1 MPLSAN
7 ARRGWRAGKLGAH
20 EAAAGAV
27 RRTNSPPNGEW
38 FPDVQRVA
46 VYARV
51 FAAENRAN
59 VESQADRL
67 VV

>member
-7 ARRGWRAGKLGAH
+7 ARRWWRAGKLGAH
-20 EAAAGAV
+20 QAAAGAA
-27 RRTNSPPNGEW
+27 RRTNSPPMASGS
-38 FPDVQRVA
+38 QMSKRVS